1 MIDTRNP
8 DYAALPVKLRPRR
21 GATGTSPVISVLTPY
36 FNTEEI
42 FLETV
47 ACVRSQSFTAWEW
60 IVVDDGST
68 DPEAVAR
75 LRDVASADPRIRVF
89 RQENAG
95 PAAARNT
102 GFNNSRG
109 RFVCLLDSDDL
120 IEPTY
125 LETCAWF
132 LESNPEFAF
141 CNSWSVVFGEE
152 QYLWTNGFETGKAHL
167 KANSGPPIS
176 VVRREAF
183 ERCGGFDESIR
194 YGHEDWDFW
203 LRLASRGDWGY
214 TIRDFLQWYRKRGG
228 GRFVQFMKDPAA
240 HARFEALVRER
251 YGGLEVRFPAPQ
263 RRYRQPYD
271 ATNFDLP
278 FPAPAPDDD
287 APSGRASVLFLLP
300 WMVTGGADRVNL
312 DLVEA
317 LRDSGANVT
326 ICAFLA
332 TDHVW
337 KHRFSQLTEDIFVL
351 PDFLHAADYPRFLAH
366 LVATRRVD
374 TVIVSGAVVSYQMLP
389 FLRSLL
395 PQETILDVCHVEE
408 PAWLNGGYPRL
419 SLGFQDM
426 IDMTITT
433 TSHLREWMVAR
444 GGDPDRIKVMYTGV
458 QPRRPE
464 DLGRVRAE
472 VRGEFGIPENTLVVC
487 FAGRVCAQKRPG
499 VLARILVALDEARV
513 DFRAF
518 VIGDGDLAASL
529 DADIARLV
537 ARGTVVRLA
546 SVGHER
552 WLALIAA
559 SDVLLLPS
567 EYEGIS
573 VALLEAMAAGA
584 VPVISRVG
592 GQSEVVKPTVGFL
605 IDHGANEVSEYC
617 ETIARLAASPAML
630 RTLRKCAQAAISG
643 ELSRDATKRR
653 FVELVQAARFRAGA
667 RSVIPACLGQ
677 ELATQAIESNRLSE
691 AVDWLWHNRGSPQA
705 GPAVPQGRAVRLALV
720 VAGSRLGRW
729 LRGRTTIGNVADRL
743 LHQLETRSTRRHVQ
757 GSRP

>member
-1 MIDTRNP
+1 
-8 DYAALPVKLRPRR
+8 
-21 GATGTSPVISVLTPY
+21 VISVLTPY
-36 FNTEEI
+36 FNTEDI
-42 FLETV
+42 FLQTV
-47 ACVRSQSFTAWEW
+47 ACVRAQTFSAWEW

-75 LRDVASADPRIRVF
+75 LREVSSADPRILVF
-89 RQENAG
+89 RQDNAG

-102 GFNNSRG
+102 AFRNSQG

-152 QYLWTNGFETGKAHL
+152 RYLWTTGFETGKAHL
-167 KANSGPPIS
+167 KVNSGPPIS

-183 ERCGGFDESIR
+183 ERCGGFDEAIR

-203 LRLASRGDWGY
+203 LRLAGRGYWGY

-240 HARFEALVRER
+240 HARFEALVQER
-251 YGGLEVRFPAPQ
+251 YGGLEARFPAPY
-263 RRYRQPYD
+263 RRYRQPFE
-271 ATNFDLP
+271 ATNFALP
-278 FPAPAPDDD
+278 FPAPAPD
-287 APSGRASVLFLLP
+287 AGTTAHSSVLFLLP
-300 WMVTGGADRVNL
+300 WMVTGGADRVNV
-312 DLVEA
+312 DLVKA

-337 KHRFSQLTEDIFVL
+337 KHRFARLTEDIFVL

-374 TVIVSGAVVSYQMLP
+374 TVIVSGAVLAYQMLP

-395 PQETILDVCHVEE
+395 PQATILDVCHVEE

-419 SLGFQDM
+419 SLGYQDM
-426 IDMTITT
+426 IDMTVTT
-433 TSHLREWMVAR
+433 TDHLRKWMIAR
-444 GGDPDRIKVMYTGV
+444 GGHSDRISVMYTGV
-458 QPRRPE
+458 QPRAPE
-464 DLGRVRAE
+464 DLARVRADI
-472 VRGEFGIPENTLVVC
+472 RTEFGFPENALVVC
-487 FAGRVCAQKRPG
+487 FAGRVCAQKRPD

-513 DFRAF
+513 EFRAF
-518 VIGDGDLAASL
+518 VIGDGELAPSL
-529 DADIARLV
+529 DADLARLV

-552 WLALIAA
+552 WLSLIAA
-559 SDVLLLPS
+559 SDVFLLPS

-584 VPVISRVG
+584 VAVVSRVG
-592 GQSEVVKPTVGFL
+592 GQDEIVKPTAGFL
-605 IDHGANEVSEYC
+605 ICHGENEISEYC
-617 ETIARLAASPAML
+617 GTVARLASSPEML
-630 RTLRKCAQAAISG
+630 RSFSREARAAISD
-643 ELSRDATKRR
+643 ELSFDATRRR
-653 FVELVQAARFRAGA
+653 FAELVRAARSRASA
-667 RSVIPACLGQ
+667 RALVPEGLGR

-691 AVDWLWHNRGSPQA
+691 TVDWLWQRRGSPQA
-705 GPAVPQGRAVRLALV
+705 SEALSPGRAVRLALAV
-720 VAGSRLGRW
+720 SRSRVGQW
-729 LRGRTTIGNVADRL
+729 LRGHTTIQGVADRL
-743 LHQLETRSTRRHVQ
+743 LRKLEDRATRQHI
-757 GSRP
+757 

>member
-8 DYAALPVKLRPRR
+8 DYAALPVKLRPRQC
-21 GATGTSPVISVLTPY
+21 ATRTVPVVSVLTPF

-47 ACVRSQSFTAWEW
+47 ACVRAQTFTAWEW

-75 LRDVASADPRIRVF
+75 LRDVASADPRIRIF

-102 GFNNSRG
+102 GFRNSLG

-240 HARFEALVRER
+240 HARFEALVHER
-251 YGGLEVRFPAPQ
+251 YGGLEARFPAPH

-278 FPAPAPDDD
+278 FPGPAPDD
-287 APSGRASVLFLLP
+287 AGTEQASVLFLLP

-312 DLVEA
+312 DLIEA
-317 LRDSGANVT
+317 LRESGSNVT

-366 LVATRRVD
+366 LAATRRVN
-374 TVIVSGAVVSYQMLP
+374 TLIVSGAVVSYQMLP
-389 FLRSLL
+389 FLRSLM
-395 PQETILDVCHVEE
+395 PRATILDVCHVEE

-433 TSHLREWMVAR
+433 TAHLRDWMVAR
-444 GGDPDRIKVMYTGV
+444 GRNPDRIKVMYTGV
-458 QPRRPE
+458 EPRAPE
-464 DLGRVRAE
+464 DLTRVRAE
-472 VRGEFGIPENTLVVC
+472 VRGEFGIPERTLVVC
-487 FAGRVCAQKRPG
+487 FAGRVCAQKRPD
-499 VLARILVALDEARV
+499 VLARILVALDEAGV
-513 DFRAF
+513 EYRAL
-518 VIGDGDLAASL
+518 VVGDGDLAASL
-529 DADIARLV
+529 DADLSRLV
-537 ARGTVVRLA
+537 ARGTVMRLA

-552 WLALIAA
+552 WLSLVAA

-592 GQSEVVKPTVGFL
+592 GQSEVVKPTEGFL
-605 IDHGANEVSEYC
+605 IDHGANEVSVYV
-617 ETIARLAASPAML
+617 ETMARLAASPEMV
-630 RTLRKCAQAAISG
+630 RTLSKCAQAAISG
-643 ELSRDATKRR
+643 ELSRDTTKRR
-653 FVELVQAARFRAGA
+653 FVEVVQAARHRVEA
-667 RSVIPACLGQ
+667 RVAIPPVLGR
-677 ELATQAIESNRLSE
+677 ELATQAIECNRLSE
-691 AVDWLWHNRGSPQA
+691 TVDWLWHNRGNPQPGA
-705 GPAVPQGRAVRLALV
+705 AMPEGRAVSLALAM
-720 VAGSRLGRW
+720 AGSRLGRW
-729 LRGRTTIGNVADRL
+729 LQGQKSIRVMVDWLLRQMEARSSGRGI
-743 LHQLETRSTRRHVQ
+743 EE
-757 GSRP
+757 SRP